1 MGKNILAYFTSDKER
16 VVGGDPL
23 TLLAVDSNERRDLTL
38 EFARALKADVVQ
50 LKNGDYL
57 LIGHG

>member
-1 MGKNILAYFTSDKER
+1 MGKNILAYITSDKER
-16 VVGGDPL
+16 IVGGDPL
-23 TLLAVDSNERRDLTL
+23 TLLSIDPEERKNLTL

-57 LIGHG
+57 LIGQG

>member
-1 MGKNILAYFTSDKER
+1 MGKNILAYITADKER
-16 VVGGDPL
+16 IVGGDPL
-23 TLLAVDSNERRDLTL
+23 TLLAVDPEERKSLTL

-57 LIGHG
+57 LIGQN

>member
-57 LIGHG
+57 LIGQG